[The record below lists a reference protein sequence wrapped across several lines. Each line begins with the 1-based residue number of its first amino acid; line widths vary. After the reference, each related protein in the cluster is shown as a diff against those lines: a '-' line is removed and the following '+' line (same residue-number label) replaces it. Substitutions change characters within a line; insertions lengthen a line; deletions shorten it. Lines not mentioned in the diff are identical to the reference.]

1 MPVQHPWSTALV
13 TGASSGIGAAIAR
26 QLAAAGIRLTI
37 VARRQDRLDELV
49 TELTRPGRGHVD
61 AIAADLTDRVA
72 VAEVVSRLTDPER
85 PVDLLVNCAGVGA
98 SGPFAEG
105 DLDAYRRV
113 IDLNVTALVELSHA
127 VVAPMSE
134 RKRGWIMNI
143 SSLGGH
149 APGPSFAV
157 YCATKAFVTSFSESL
172 HEELGSEHVV
182 VTAICPGATD
192 TEFGETAGSSG
203 DALPGFLWQSVD
215 QVATEALVAT
225 AAGKAV
231 RVTGVANRVSASITT
246 VLPRT
251 ANRKLAALVT
261 DRL

>member
-1 MPVQHPWSTALV
+1 MEHPWRSALV

-26 QLAAAGIRLTI
+26 QLGAAGVPLVL
-37 VARRQDRLDELV
+37 VARRTERLEALASELSD
-49 TELTRPGRGHVD
+49 PGEVV
-61 AIAADLTDRVA
+61 AADLTDP
-72 VAEVVSRLTDPER
+72 DR

-105 DLDAYRRV
+105 DFDAYRQV

-127 VVAPMSE
+127 AVTPMRE
-134 RKRGWIMNI
+134 RERGWIMNI

-149 APGPSFAV
+149 APGPGFAV
-157 YCATKAFVTSFSESL
+157 YSATKAFVTSFSESL
-172 HEELGSEHVV
+172 HEELNSSHVV
-182 VTAICPGATD
+182 VTAICPGATH
-192 TEFGETAGSSG
+192 TEFGETGGATG
-203 DALPGFLWQSVD
+203 DDLPGFLWQSAD

-225 AAGKAV
+225 ASGKTV
-231 RVTGVANRVSASITT
+231 RVTGMANRVSAAITT

-251 ANRKLAALVT
+251 ANRKIAALVA